1 MSQLEAKKATECGYW
16 PTFRYNP
23 DLAKEGKNPFI
34 MDSKEPNWDLYQDF
48 LMNEGRYAQLVKINP
63 EAAQELANT
72 ARMKWGQ
79 TTSLPAPI
87 APWLWRKARTYCLR
101 QSQA

>member
-34 MDSKEPNWDLYQDF
+34 MDSKEPNWDAYDEY
-48 LMNEGRYAQLVKINP
+48 LMSETRYAQLKTINP
-63 EAAQELANT
+63 AAAAELLETNKKEAQKRYKNYR
-72 ARMKWGQ
+72 RMVAMDY
-79 TTSLPAPI
+79 SE
-87 APWLWRKARTYCLR
+87 
-101 QSQA
+101 